1 MSCTA
6 PIDIVTRNKNSC
18 SLKCLLWYN
27 YGNSSCTVTNQSDSL
42 LIRYDGSSDVMF
54 NSLQYAPQEIRI
66 YKPSIHTFDGQYAD
80 AEMVITHNSDNGGL
94 LLCIPIMAS
103 ENSNASTGSNILDD
117 IIKHAPP
124 QKESTTL
131 NINDFNL
138 NYIVPKSPYYS
149 YTGSVPYGKCGT
161 AQYQY
166 VVFPKQS
173 IQIQRST
180 LDALGRLIH
189 DSYISVHPGECYY
202 NQKGTTQNG
211 FSGDGQI
218 YIDCQP
224 TGEEGDIIYKE
235 PVPSKPLNLNWIY
248 VLFYF
253 IIGFLFIYGM
263 VKGMIYIFGMID
275 GKPMPDAQG
284 EPNGAPQG

>member
-6 PIDIVTRNKNSC
+6 PINIIRTEADQC

-54 NSLQYAPQEIRI
+54 NSLKYNPTEIRI

-80 AEMVITHNSDNGGL
+80 AEMVITHTSDNGGL
-94 LLCIPIMAS
+94 LICIPIVSNKNA
-103 ENSNASTGSNILDD
+103 NASTGTNLLDD
-117 IIKHAPP
+117 IIKHAPR
-124 QKESTTL
+124 QKDSTTL
-131 NINDFNL
+131 NIHDFNL
-138 NYIVPKSPYYS
+138 NFLIPKSAYYS
-149 YTGSVPYGKCGT
+149 YTGTIPYGTCGT

-173 IQIQRST
+173 IQIQKDT
-180 LDALGRLIH
+180 LDALGGLIH
-189 DSYISVHPGECYY
+189 DSYISVHPGQCYY
-202 NQKGTTQNG
+202 NEKGTTQNG

-224 TGEEGDIIYKE
+224 TGEEGDIVYKE
-235 PVPSKPLNLNWIY
+235 PVPAKPMNMDFIY
-248 VLFYF
+248 IAMYF
-253 IIGFLFIYGM
+253 ILGFLFIYGM
-263 VKGMIYIFGMID
+263 VKGMTKIFEYIS
-275 GKPMPDAQG
+275 PSDA
-284 EPNGAPQG
+284 PTPQVNS

>member
-6 PIDIVTRNKNSC
+6 PINIIQREADKC

-27 YGNSSCTVTNQSDSL
+27 YGSSSCTVTNQSDAL

-54 NSLQYAPQEIRI
+54 NSLKYAPQEIRI

-80 AEMVITHNSDNGGL
+80 AEMVITHTSDNGGL
-94 LLCIPIMAS
+94 LICIPIMSNRNA
-103 ENSNASTGSNILDD
+103 NASTGTNLLDD
-117 IIKHAPP
+117 IIEHAPK

-131 NINDFNL
+131 NIHDFNL
-138 NYIVPKSPYYS
+138 NFLIPKSAYYS
-149 YTGSVPYGKCGT
+149 YTGTIPYGTCGGE
-161 AQYQY
+161 YQY

-173 IQIQRST
+173 IQIQKDT
-180 LDALGRLIH
+180 LKALGELIH
-189 DSYISVHPGECYY
+189 DSYIAVHPGQCYY
-202 NQKGTTQNG
+202 NEKGTTQNG

-224 TGEEGDIIYKE
+224 TGEEGDIVYKE
-235 PVPSKPLNLNWIY
+235 PVAAKPMNMNWIY

-253 IIGFLFIYGM
+253 ILGFLFIYGM
-263 VKGMIYIFGMID
+263 VKGMTYIFGLID
-275 GKPMPDAQG
+275 SRTDIGAKPL
-284 EPNGAPQG
+284 

>member
-6 PIDIVTRNKNSC
+6 PINIIRKEAGQC

-27 YGNSSCTVTNQSDSL
+27 YGNSSCTVTNQADSL

-54 NSLQYAPQEIRI
+54 NSLKYAPEEIRI

-94 LLCIPIMAS
+94 LVCIPIMSNTNA
-103 ENSNASTGSNILDD
+103 NASTGTNLLDD
-117 IIKHAPP
+117 IITHAPK

-138 NYIVPKSPYYS
+138 NFLIPKSAYYS
-149 YTGSVPYGKCGT
+149 YTGTIPYGTCGG
-161 AQYQY
+161 QYQY

-173 IQIQRST
+173 IQIQKAT
-180 LDALGRLIH
+180 LDALGGLIH
-189 DSYISVHPGECYY
+189 DSYIGVHPGQCYY
-202 NQKGTTQNG
+202 NEKGTTQNG

-224 TGEEGDIIYKE
+224 TGEEDEIIYKE
-235 PVPSKPLNLNWIY
+235 SVPSKPMNMDWMY
-248 VLFYF
+248 VAMYF
-253 IIGFLFIYGM
+253 ILGFLFIYAM
-263 VKGMIYIFGMID
+263 VKGMTKIFEYIGRTD
-275 GKPMPDAQG
+275 GTQVDPNSAQG
-284 EPNGAPQG
+284 